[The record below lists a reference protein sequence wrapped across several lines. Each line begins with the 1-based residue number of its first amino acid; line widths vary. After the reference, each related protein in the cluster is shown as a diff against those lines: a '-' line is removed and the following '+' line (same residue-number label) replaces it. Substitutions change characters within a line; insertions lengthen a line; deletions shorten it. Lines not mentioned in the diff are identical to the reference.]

1 MARVLVVDD
10 DPGSLAVLEA
20 LLAGEGHEL
29 ITAGD
34 GEGALAALA
43 GGGLDLA
50 LVDIGLPDMSG
61 LEVLER
67 AAALSPDTLVIMVTA
82 NTTVDSAVK
91 SLRLGAVDYVAKP
104 VERDE
109 LLAAVRRMLE
119 LGRLRAENRELRR
132 RLHSLDTGKAMVAA
146 SPAMAQV
153 VRLMEK
159 IAPFDTTV
167 LLTGESG
174 TGKSLAARLI
184 HQASPRAQGP
194 LVKVNCGAIPE
205 NLLESELFGYKKGAF
220 TGATRDK
227 SGLFSQAQGGTLFL
241 DEVGELPLGLQVK
254 LLHAVQERTIT
265 PLGSG
270 RELEVDVRLVAA
282 TNRDLKAEVAAG
294 RFREDLYYRLNV
306 FEIAMPP
313 LRQRPEDVALMAQ
326 RFLDQAGARLGKPLE
341 GLEHEAM
348 AALRAYE
355 WPGNV
360 RELENVVESALVL
373 AEGRLLSFG
382 DLPAKLRE
390 SLPAGAGHQRSLKD
404 AVARFERAYVERAI
418 SAHQGDKE
426 KAAAHLGINLAT
438 LYRKLK

>member
-1 MARVLVVDD
+1 MARLLLVDD
-10 DPGSLAVLEA
+10 DPGSLVVLEA
-20 LLAGEGHEL
+20 LLAGEGHDL
-29 ITAGD
+29 VRAVD
-34 GEGALAALA
+34 GAQALQALAE
-43 GGGLDLA
+43 GGLDLA
-50 LVDIGLPDMSG
+50 LVDIGLPDISG

-67 AAALSPDTLVIMVTA
+67 AAAISPGTPVIMVTA
-82 NTTVDSAVK
+82 NTSLDSAVQ
-91 SLRLGAVDYVAKP
+91 SLRSGAADYVTKP

-109 LLAAVRRMLE
+109 LLASVRRLLE
-119 LGRLRAENRELRR
+119 LGHLRAENRELRR
-132 RLHSLDTGKAMVAA
+132 RLHSLDADKAMVAA

-153 VRLMEK
+153 VRLLEK

-174 TGKSLAARLI
+174 TGKSLAARMI
-184 HQASPRAQGP
+184 HQASPRAKAP

-220 TGATRDK
+220 TGATQDK
-227 SGLFSQAQGGTLFL
+227 AGLFRQAHWGTLFL

-265 PLGSG
+265 PLGAG
-270 RELEVDVRLVAA
+270 REVEVDVRLIAA
-282 TNRDLKAEVAAG
+282 TNRDLASEVAAG

-313 LRQRPEDVALMAQ
+313 LRRRPEDVALLAQ
-326 RFLDQAGARLGKPLE
+326 RFLDQAGVRLGKRLE
-341 GLEHEAM
+341 GLGQDAM
-348 AALRAYE
+348 AALQAHD

-373 AEGRLLSFG
+373 AEGQRLALA

-390 SLPAGAGHQRSLKD
+390 PLSSEGDRPRSLKE
-404 AVARFERAYVERAI
+404 AVASFERDYLKRAI
-418 SAHQGDKE
+418 AANGGDKE
-426 KAAAHLGINLAT
+426 KTAADLDINLAT

>member
-1 MARVLVVDD
+1 MARLLLVDD

-29 ITAGD
+29 ITAVNGTQ
-34 GEGALAALA
+34 ALEALA

-50 LVDIGLPDMSG
+50 LVDIGLPDISG
-61 LEVLER
+61 LEVLKK
-67 AAALSPDTLVIMVTA
+67 AAAISPGTPVIMVTA
-82 NTTVDSAVK
+82 NTSLDSAVE
-91 SLRLGAVDYVAKP
+91 SLRSGAADYVAKP

-109 LLAAVRRMLE
+109 LLATVRRLLE
-119 LGRLRAENRELRR
+119 LGFLRAENRELRR
-132 RLHSLDTGKAMVAA
+132 RLHSLDADKAMVAS
-146 SPAMAQV
+146 SPAMAEV

-184 HQASPRAQGP
+184 HQASPRAEEP

-205 NLLESELFGYKKGAF
+205 NLLESELFGYKRGAF

-227 SGLFSQAQGGTLFL
+227 SGLFLQARGGSLFL

-265 PLGSG
+265 PLGG
-270 RELEVDVRLVAA
+270 GGEIEVDVRLIAA
-282 TNRDLKAEVAAG
+282 TNRDLASEVAKG

-313 LRQRPEDVALMAQ
+313 LRRRPEDVALLAQ
-326 RFLDQAGARLGKPLE
+326 RFLDRAGVRLGKRLE
-341 GLEHEAM
+341 GLGQDAM
-348 AALRAYE
+348 AALQAHD

-360 RELENVVESALVL
+360 RELENVVESSLVL
-373 AEGRLLSFG
+373 AEGRRLHLE
-382 DLPAKLRE
+382 DLPAKLRS
-390 SLPAGAGHQRSLKD
+390 SLVSAGDRFGSLKK
-404 AVARFERAYVERAI
+404 AVARYERACIEQAI
-418 SAHQGDKE
+418 ATNHGDKE
-426 KAAAHLGINLAT
+426 KAAADLGVNLAT